1 VVEVQY
7 DHFSGHRF
15 RHGTKF
21 LRWRPDK
28 SPRQCTMDQVAQKK
42 ANLAKLLTQASRGLR
57 KKAPPRRG

>member
-1 VVEVQY
+1 VVEVRY

-28 SPRQCTMDQVAQKK
+28 SPRQCTMDQVVQKK
-42 ANLAKLLTQASRGLR
+42 AILAKLLA
-57 KKAPPRRG
+57 